1 MDEARLGPVE
11 ARFADLIW
19 QNAPLSSGELVKLC
33 AEELEWKK
41 STTYTVLKKLCDR
54 GIFRNEG
61 GLVTAVLSRQDFY
74 ANQSQRFVE
83 DNFGGSLPSFLA
95 AFASGRKLT
104 NQDVTDIRKL
114 LDAFDKEEPQ

>member
-33 AEELEWKK
+33 AEKLEWKK

-74 ANQSQRFVE
+74 AKQSQRFVE

>member
-33 AEELEWKK
+33 AEKLEWKK

-54 GIFRNEG
+54 GIFQNQG
-61 GLVTAVLSRQDFY
+61 GTVTALLSRQTFY
-74 ANQSQRFVE
+74 ARQSQRFVE
-83 DNFGGSLPSFLA
+83 ENFGGSLPSFLA
-95 AFASGRKLT
+95 AFASGKKLSS
-104 NQDVTDIRKL
+104 QDLEDIRRM
-114 LDAFDKEEPQ
+114 LDEYDKEEP

>member
-33 AEELEWKK
+33 AEKLEWKK

-54 GIFRNEG
+54 GIFQNQG
-61 GLVTAVLSRQDFY
+61 GTVTALISRQEFY
-74 ANQSQRFVE
+74 ARQSQRFVAE
-83 DNFGGSLPSFLA
+83 NFDGSLPAFLA
-95 AFASGRKLT
+95 AFASGGKLT
-104 NQDVTDIRKL
+104 NQDLEDIRRML
-114 LDAFDKEEPQ
+114 NRFDKEEG